1 MTNDN
6 KPPMFGP
13 TLTFDPASHVPRS
26 GKSALVNELMAEFAG
41 KPKAVA
47 DTIFGNCTTTIPLK
61 FAFDGAT
68 SFNPFTNFGEEADQ
82 AMGLLVRMA
91 DVEVSPE
98 QLAQAKSL
106 ALAEVAQG
114 QKLSLLAL
122 IKLWNLFPSCA
133 SLRRLFVGECH
144 CHEAKPNDRRRL
156 RKWMRK

>member
-1 MTNDN
+1 MNFSNDN

-13 TLTFDPASHVPRS
+13 SAVIDSATYESRS
-26 GKSALVNELMAEFAG
+26 GKSALMNELMAELAG
-41 KPKAVA
+41 KPEALA
-47 DTIFGNCTTTIPLK
+47 ATIIGNCTTTIPLK

-122 IKLWNLFPSCA
+122 IKLWKPVSELREFA
-133 SLRRLFVGECH
+133 QALRRGVPLS
-144 CHEAKPNDRRRL
+144 
-156 RKWMRK
+156 